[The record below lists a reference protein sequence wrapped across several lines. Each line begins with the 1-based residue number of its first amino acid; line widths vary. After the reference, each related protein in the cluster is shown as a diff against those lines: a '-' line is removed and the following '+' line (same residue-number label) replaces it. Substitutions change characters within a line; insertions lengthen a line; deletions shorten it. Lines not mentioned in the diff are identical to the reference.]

1 LRRIKR
7 KVYTED
13 PHRQVI
19 LARIAWAI
27 RHLPPGAVVLF
38 MDEKGPI
45 TVKRY
50 GGSVWTTA
58 KRVIMHKNQK
68 TRGKFYLFGVYELFS
83 GHTRWRY
90 YDRSRSDEFIMFMEE
105 IRRWYPHQYI
115 LLVLD
120 QDTTHPQTCV
130 ASRRAMRRLKIHWLS
145 LPKGSPDDNPLET
158 VFSLLK
164 RDVLAGSNAADGRE
178 LKRRLSRYLWQRN
191 RRKDGFVHL
200 AYLQDCAIH
209 R

>member
-1 LRRIKR
+1 MVHHQKAQVAAVHQSRTLAAIAEKNDLHLRRIKR

-13 PHRQVI
+13 PRRKAI

-50 GGSVWTTA
+50 GGFIWTTA

-68 TRGKFYLFGVYELFS
+68 TRGKFYLFGVYEFFS

-90 YDRSRSDEFIMFMEE
+90 YDRSRSDEFIVFMEE
-105 IRRWYPHQYI
+105 IRHWYPHQSI
-115 LLVLD
+115 LVVLD
-120 QDTTHPQTCV
+120 QDTTHPQTCK
-130 ASRRAMRRLKIHWLS
+130 ASQRAMRRLKIHWLS
-145 LPKGSPDDNPLET
+145 LPKGSPDDNPLEVGYPHCSSNRAGYKVT
-158 VFSLLK
+158 E
-164 RDVLAGSNAADGRE
+164 LAGAEST
-178 LKRRLSRYLWQRN
+178 
-191 RRKDGFVHL
+191 
-200 AYLQDCAIH
+200 
-209 R
+209 